1 MKKIYCTVILANDP
15 LEIPL
20 ANKVA
25 LIVKDEETEIEACS
39 NFARDIAMENS
50 LEEKKVLIQWYS
62 NYNNELPVYNF
73 GSPYSESFIKEY
85 KEAMD
90 WWFNLSE
97 QEQLNIFKGNNKGYY
112 LISEDS
118 LISYLGQY
126 SKQKLENHI
135 IAENTFDLISFHN
148 QISELSE
155 ENIIEIL
162 KIIYKRADEL
172 REPHK
177 NDYFTFSGTLKFTP
191 PY

>member
-85 KEAMD
+85 KKAIE

-97 QEQLNIFKGNNKGYY
+97 KEQLYNSGGKEYY
-112 LISEDS
+112 DLISEDS
-118 LISYLGQY
+118 LIEYWNYNDKSRL
-126 SKQKLENHI
+126 KDPN
-135 IAENTFDLISFHN
+135 LIYFLN
-148 QISELSE
+148 YQRMTQE
-155 ENIIEIL
+155 E
-162 KIIYKRADEL
+162 
-172 REPHK
+172 
-177 NDYFTFSGTLKFTP
+177 F
-191 PY
+191 